1 MQFLNMVVYI
11 DDISRIESGSI
22 LSVSCSDEAGN
33 KFVLLLDMV
42 YMGID
47 WEGEFEDELYKDIQ
61 KAYDDCISDNGK
73 IDVDYIKRLVENHYY
88 GMI

>member
-1 MQFLNMVVYI
+1 MVVYI
-11 DDISRIESGSI
+11 DDISSIESGSI
-22 LSVSCSDEAGN
+22 LSVACSDEAGN
-33 KFVLLLDMV
+33 KFDLCLDMV

>member
-1 MQFLNMVVYI
+1 MVVYI

-22 LSVSCSDEAGN
+22 LSVACSDEAGN

-61 KAYDDCISDNGK
+61 KAYDDCISDYGK
-73 IDVDYIKRLVENHYY
+73 IDVEYIKRLVENHYY
-88 GMI
+88 GMIIMV